1 MQPLSILNKI
11 NSSQA
16 GVLNAAPL
24 RAKYISVHR
33 TMYDRMETRARK
45 NECKRTVGHQYHS
58 AESKINQAGAQTG
71 KWG

>member
-45 NECKRTVGHQYHS
+45 NECKRTVDHQ
-58 AESKINQAGAQTG
+58 
-71 KWG
+71 